1 MSLAG
6 STTTTARPR
15 LLRAV
20 GLFSL
25 TAMAV
30 NGMVGA
36 GIFVLPAQVAGILG
50 PASLL
55 AYVVAGLAAGLIV
68 LCFAE
73 VGALFDRSGGPYLY
87 ARAAFGDWVGFE
99 IGWMLLL
106 SRLTAIGAISNA
118 FASYLGFFWPDLAN
132 GAGRIAVITASIGA
146 LAAVNYYGVRY
157 GTWVNNLFTIA
168 KLAPLILFVA
178 VGVFWVD
185 PQRLHGGAFPEASG
199 LRQASLLLIFAYG
212 GFEFAVVPGEEVV
225 NIKKNLPIALLS
237 AMGFVT
243 VLYLLIQLVAQGTL
257 PGLASSATPLAAAA
271 RQFLG
276 PMGGLLLTAGAV
288 LSTTGTNSGTLLIA
302 PRIVYAMA
310 EGHQLPSIFARVHA
324 AYRTPH
330 VAVVA
335 TALLG
340 WVCALSS
347 RFALLAAVSAI
358 ARLLCYMATCLALPV
373 LRRKMPEA
381 RRTFSIAGGATIP
394 AVALALS
401 AWLLLGSTRT
411 QTEISAVVLLAG
423 AAMYGCY
430 RLAGD
435 RLQPSGA
442 KTGL

>member
-6 STTTTARPR
+6 STTKIVRPP
-15 LLRAV
+15 LVRAV

-25 TAMAV
+25 TALAV
-30 NGMVGA
+30 NGMVGS

-55 AYVVAGLAAGLIV
+55 AYVIAGLATGLIV

-87 ARAAFGDWVGFE
+87 ARAAFGDWIGFE

-106 SRLTAIGAISNA
+106 ARLTAIGAISNA
-118 FASYLGFFWPDLAN
+118 FASYLALFWPALASDT
-132 GAGRIAVITASIGA
+132 GRIVVITASIGA
-146 LAAVNYYGVRY
+146 LAAVNFYGVRY

-178 VGVFWVD
+178 VGVFFLD
-185 PQRLHGGAFPEASG
+185 PQRFHGWTLLEASG

-225 NIKKNLPIALLS
+225 NPRKNLPIALLS

-257 PGLASSATPLAAAA
+257 PGLASSATPLAAAG

-288 LSTTGTNSGTLLIA
+288 LSTTGTNSGTLLTA

-324 AYRTPH
+324 SYRTPH
-330 VAVVA
+330 VAIVV

-340 WVCALSS
+340 WACAWSS
-347 RFALLAAVSAI
+347 QFALLAAVSAI
-358 ARLLCYMATCLALPV
+358 ARLLCYMSTCLALPV

-381 RRTFSIAGGATIP
+381 RRTFSVAGGAVIP
-394 AVALALS
+394 IAALALS
-401 AWLLLGSTRT
+401 AWLLLGSTKQ
-411 QTEISAVVLLAG
+411 QTAISAAILLAG
-423 AAMYGCY
+423 AVVYGCY
-430 RLAGD
+430 RGFGSKA
-435 RLQPSGA
+435 RSTGA
-442 KTGL
+442 E